1 MNIIAKPFE
10 NCGKEQNPFSCLRI
24 SLMGS
29 EGCGKTCFFAGL
41 AWLGGAAEKS
51 DFGLVGRNEPSQKFV
66 NDLRDTLARYE
77 VPTPTPSTDELSL
90 DIIYKEAR
98 IGVDTEN
105 FSGEEFR
112 EVGSEIRTDSPLFTK
127 FLASRY
133 LVLFLDIEKDVDQ
146 TVSGN
151 AERLNAVLNI
161 LSTRELCDGKRKLA
175 IVLTK
180 SDLKGFIGEKATSAV
195 ARDYLA
201 EHKAG
206 LFEKIERLGF
216 EKQFFFL
223 APLGR
228 TSLADGAPPT
238 PFGYETLFSWLV
250 SDLRREK
257 IWSWCLCHKALLLTT
272 TAIILL
278 SAGAYVVQIG
288 VSLRANRVL
297 ENPSGHT
304 SSQILEALSSA
315 SQTAK
320 DTYADSRVG
329 EIVKIAANTD
339 SLDGLKKLQDEV
351 TLLNRHVTT
360 TVQKRLDEL
369 ARQLSD
375 KREDVHIAKINE
387 LMAGKSFVKARDAI
401 AVYHTDGLI
410 GYKRKDEVKRISS
423 RIDNA
428 EINSK
433 RQEIRKALV
442 VSGQPHTLQNRCNLV
457 DKFPFPDPQTKGD
470 ARRAVDV
477 ARRFLAESSYDIEI
491 KSATGLSKPSR
502 TRLEFSNLGPKSPL
516 QKVETEHLESSEPQ
530 WNKKVSIR
538 WQPGDSIRIE
548 WYWKA
553 CTGLA
558 STLIGHDDFNDPWTS
573 LLDVLG
579 GVDLK
584 PKTGLFHANI
594 YDTPRAKIECKQFPD
609 PKNDKRLFER
619 YIAPGTYWED

>member
-90 DIIYKEAR
+90 DIIYKDAR

-257 IWSWCLCHKALLLTT
+257 MWSWCLCHKALLFTAI
-272 TAIILL
+272 AIILL
-278 SAGAYVVQIG
+278 SASTYVAQI
-288 VSLRANRVL
+288 VTTQRANCIL
-297 ENPSGHT
+297 NDPSRHT
-304 SSQILEALSSA
+304 SSEIQKALSSA
-315 SQTAK
+315 SQTVK
-320 DTYADSRVG
+320 DTYADRRMG
-329 EIVKIAANTD
+329 EIKKIGENTD
-339 SLDGLKKLQDEV
+339 SLEELRNLQDEV
-351 TLLNRHVTT
+351 VALKDHVTT
-360 TVQKRLDEL
+360 TVQTRLDKLAGQLRARREDL
-369 ARQLSD
+369 YITNIQQLVKNKSFKDASDKITDYYTDVSTARQ
-375 KREDVHIAKINE
+375 RE
-387 LMAGKSFVKARDAI
+387 
-401 AVYHTDGLI
+401 
-410 GYKRKDEVKRISS
+410 DEVKEISKQL
-423 RIDNA
+423 REEENA
-428 EINSK
+428 NK
-433 RQEIRKALV
+433 RQEIRAATV
-442 VSGQPHTLQNRCNLV
+442 VTGQPHTLKNRCDLV
-457 DKFPFPDPQTKGD
+457 DKFPFSDSGTNED
-470 ARRAVDV
+470 AKRAVAV
-477 ARRFLAESSYDIEI
+477 ARLFLKNSPYDIEI
-491 KSATGLSKPSR
+491 KSATGLPKPSR

-530 WNKKVSIR
+530 WNKKVSFR

>member
-1 MNIIAKPFE
+1 MH
-10 NCGKEQNPFSCLRI
+10 
-24 SLMGS
+24 
-29 EGCGKTCFFAGL
+29 
-41 AWLGGAAEKS
+41 
-51 DFGLVGRNEPSQKFV
+51 
-66 NDLRDTLARYE
+66 
-77 VPTPTPSTDELSL
+77 
-90 DIIYKEAR
+90 
-98 IGVDTEN
+98 
-105 FSGEEFR
+105 
-112 EVGSEIRTDSPLFTK
+112 
-127 FLASRY
+127 
-133 LVLFLDIEKDVDQ
+133 
-146 TVSGN
+146 
-151 AERLNAVLNI
+151 RL
-161 LSTRELCDGKRKLA
+161 
-175 IVLTK
+175 
-180 SDLKGFIGEKATSAV
+180 
-195 ARDYLA
+195 
-201 EHKAG
+201 
-206 LFEKIERLGF
+206 
-216 EKQFFFL
+216 
-223 APLGR
+223 
-228 TSLADGAPPT
+228 
-238 PFGYETLFSWLV
+238 
-250 SDLRREK
+250 
-257 IWSWCLCHKALLLTT
+257 
-272 TAIILL
+272 
-278 SAGAYVVQIG
+278 G

-297 ENPSGHT
+297 ENPYGHT

-401 AVYHTDGLI
+401 AVYHTDVLI
-410 GYKRKDEVKRISS
+410 LDYKRKDEVKRISS

-470 ARRAVDV
+470 AMRAVDV
-477 ARRFLAESSYDIEI
+477 ARRFLARSPYDIEI
-491 KSATGLSKPSR
+491 KSATGLPKPSR

-530 WNKKVSIR
+530 WNKKVSFR

-558 STLIGHDDFNDPWTS
+558 STLIGHDDFDDPWTS

-584 PKTGLFHANI
+584 PKTGWFHANI